1 VPERCGAGRTPAA
14 VVAAGRRAA
23 VRALAALAIALGGL
37 VTWTVAGGG
46 APVDAQGG
54 APKLAPLDTMPVPT
68 PP

>member
-1 VPERCGAGRTPAA
+1 M
-14 VVAAGRRAA
+14 AAGRRAA